1 MLNVSARDTDISLAV
16 ENRMLVVRADVAGEN
31 ETLISYGCSG
41 IVDMQGTVVQQAR
54 QLTADIVVAEI

>member
-1 MLNVSARDTDISLAV
+1 
-16 ENRMLVVRADVAGEN
+16 MLVVRADVAGEN
-31 ETLISYGCSG
+31 ETLISHGCSG